1 MHVLTGAF
9 QILASVIVVGGIAK
23 IASPD
28 GFASLLRTLGL
39 PGGRWLSRTSGVA
52 EVLLGCT
59 ALVYG
64 GSISAALVAAAYA
77 VFTVVVVLARR
88 RGAASCGCFGA
99 VASPPSTVH
108 VVVNATSALVALA
121 AAFVGPLSLADSLT
135 DQPLAAVPY
144 VVTIATA
151 VWLVVV
157 LDTTGAL
164 LVDRMGDVARLG
176 PSFRAHSARDTPPS
190 RTTVPAT
197 AARSTRHRHGR
208 S

>member
-1 MHVLTGAF
+1 MDVLTGVF

-39 PGGRWLSRTSGVA
+39 PGPRWLSRTSGVA
-52 EVLLGCT
+52 EVLLGCL
-59 ALVYG
+59 ALVVG
-64 GSISAALVAAAYA
+64 GRISAVLVAAAYT

-88 RGAASCGCFGA
+88 SGAASCGCFGA
-99 VASPPSTVH
+99 VASPPSNVH
-108 VVVNATSALVALA
+108 VVVNAASALLALA
-121 AAFVGPLSLADSLT
+121 AAVVGPLALTDSLSG
-135 DQPLAAVPY
+135 QPLAAVPY
-144 VVTIATA
+144 LVTIATA

-176 PSFRAHSARDTPPS
+176 PSFRAHSARETPS

>member
-39 PGGRWLSRTSGVA
+39 PGRRWLSRTSGVA
-52 EVLLGCT
+52 EVLLGCL

-64 GSISAALVAAAYA
+64 GAVSAALIAAAYA

-88 RGAASCGCFGA
+88 SGASSCGCFGA

-144 VVTIATA
+144 VITIATA

-190 RTTVPAT
+190 RTTVPAA